1 MLFDSNS
8 SHSSHPARRARSRR
22 LWPFQRPIQKSKSLA
37 VLSAIAV
44 WLIAIPP
51 GRGRGGRYRRNR
63 ADSAR
68 YLCFTGDMVSPT
80 SRLLELLEL
89 LQTQPLA
96 TGREIADRLG
106 IDRRTVRRYVSA
118 LQA

>member
-8 SHSSHPARRARSRR
+8 SHSVQPARRSRRRR
-22 LWPFQRPIQKSKSLA
+22 LWHFQRPIQKSKSRAVL
-37 VLSAIAV
+37 VLSATAA
-44 WLIAIPP
+44 WLIVFLPRRRRHP
-51 GRGRGGRYRRNR
+51 GRYRRNR
-63 ADSAR
+63 ADFAR
-68 YLCFTGDMVSPT
+68 YLCLTLSVVAPT

-89 LQTQPLA
+89 LQTQPLC

-118 LQA
+118 